1 MKAKRI
7 IILIIILFSVAALVS
22 VGMIIKE
29 FAERRQDITDFE
41 KLEDLI
47 ATPEPAA
54 DQDDFNETEPNPTE
68 TECVKSARNLEPLF
82 EKKRRLYR
90 LAVYSGYFGELSCY
104 VYATGAGKIS
114 SQEF

>member
-41 KLEDLI
+41 KLDH
-47 ATPEPAA
+47 
-54 DQDDFNETEPNPTE
+54 
-68 TECVKSARNLEPLF
+68 
-82 EKKRRLYR
+82 
-90 LAVYSGYFGELSCY
+90 
-104 VYATGAGKIS
+104 
-114 SQEF
+114 SQ